1 MKVRE
6 HQSVQPQSRRVA
18 GMSTADVMT
27 RLGAPSLSA
36 ARCWI
41 HRKGIQRDG
50 YGRVSPFDVEL
61 ALRKRSRRGRHPNS
75 LANINTRRS
84 A

>member
-1 MKVRE
+1 MRT
-6 HQSVQPQSRRVA
+6 PLLA
-18 GMSTADVMT
+18 GMSTRDVMA
-27 RLGAPSLSA
+27 RLGAPSMSA

-50 YGRVSPFDVEL
+50 YGRVSQFDVER

-75 LANINTRRS
+75 LANINARRS